1 MDSPLF
7 PRVDLGLIIQKI
19 DPANART
26 SRGQRTFEMMVPGV
40 VQCTTYF
47 RTAGE
52 EFGAHFHTGEDP
64 SKNPEIFQLLF
75 GKMEFHAK
83 DKYGNERTIELDT
96 TDGVPI
102 LMFIEPYILHFARAI
117 TDVIFIELRK
127 TPFDPIHPDTY
138 PLEEF

>member
-7 PRVDLGLIIQKI
+7 PRVDLGLIIQKLNH
-19 DPANART
+19 ANEHT
-26 SRGQRTFEMMVPGV
+26 SRGMRTFEMSVPSA

-52 EFGAHFHTGEDP
+52 EFGAHFHAGEDP
-64 SKNPEIFQLLF
+64 SKDPEIFQLLF

-83 DKYGNERTIELDT
+83 DKYGSERTLELDA

-102 LMFIEPYILHFARAI
+102 LMYIEPYILHFARAI

-127 TPFDPIHPDTY
+127 TPFDSIHPDTY
-138 PLEEF
+138 PPEEF